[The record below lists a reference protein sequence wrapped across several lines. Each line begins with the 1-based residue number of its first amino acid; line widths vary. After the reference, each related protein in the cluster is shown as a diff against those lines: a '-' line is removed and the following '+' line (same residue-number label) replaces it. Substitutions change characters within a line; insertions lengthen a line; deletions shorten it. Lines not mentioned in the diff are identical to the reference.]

1 MVCLA
6 RYAPADAAAAA
17 AAAGET
23 RMVSDGELAVLAEA
37 LRSALEGST
46 ATQGVMTDRQ
56 LARVLDETLR
66 SESGAF
72 QWSARDTSVPA
83 KMNKLFA
90 RAREWLV
97 QRGVAACAKAH
108 TTVTDAKTG
117 KTRLVTMDAL
127 RLTSATLA
135 GAESA
140 PSPSRLGA
148 PETDDALD
156 GSRGDEARVSAREPL
171 LKPVGGKSMQLETRV
186 EDSLVSLCAAAGEA
200 GVCVPEVARAFGFAV
215 KPFGKRVADMYE
227 RNRAAFGVE
236 ARTKREGKSATT
248 WMYRQGCAGRPG
260 EPGASAGA
268 AEKKRARAA
277 LVLGEARRRGYLFR
291 RSIGRWLR
299 DEEARRLRV
308 WDPSAVGPKEDAYG
322 PKIVGPIVDLLVDS
336 GDLRRETVYKPAP
349 PNLLA
354 RSVRDAFARSAQDA
368 REVLFERGF
377 PKPTDAIKR
386 AIGEE
391 AARMELAEHSRRR
404 DPAAS
409 TPAAAAVEVDQSAYI
424 SKKTAIRG
432 YRENEGAR
440 EDASARV
447 RGAAASV
454 VTASPPKDS
463 EEGERLRPLDAP
475 RARRRALTA
484 RRLGRGGDARA
495 RGARVFRVRGVRGAR
510 DDAFGQPR
518 DDAFSFTFARWTS
531 RRSSSGARRS
541 RWRSFCWGVTVTRCA
556 RRRRR
561 RRRVW
566 RRRRRPARGS
576 ASSPRRI
583 EGSFSAP
590 LPRTETRV
598 CPSPWARSSRSCAS
612 AS

>member
-1 MVCLA
+1 
-6 RYAPADAAAAA
+6 
-17 AAAGET
+17 
-23 RMVSDGELAVLAEA
+23 
-37 LRSALEGST
+37 
-46 ATQGVMTDRQ
+46 
-56 LARVLDETLR
+56 
-66 SESGAF
+66 
-72 QWSARDTSVPA
+72 
-83 KMNKLFA
+83 
-90 RAREWLV
+90 
-97 QRGVAACAKAH
+97 
-108 TTVTDAKTG
+108 
-117 KTRLVTMDAL
+117 
-127 RLTSATLA
+127 
-135 GAESA
+135 
-140 PSPSRLGA
+140 
-148 PETDDALD
+148 
-156 GSRGDEARVSAREPL
+156 
-171 LKPVGGKSMQLETRV
+171 
-186 EDSLVSLCAAAGEA
+186 
-200 GVCVPEVARAFGFAV
+200 
-215 KPFGKRVADMYE
+215 MYE

-260 EPGASAGA
+260 GAGASAGA
-268 AEKKRARAA
+268 AGKKRARARA
-277 LVLGEARRRGYLFR
+277 GSRRGAPPRIPVPQVHRPVAEGR
-291 RSIGRWLR
+291 RSAAPAGLGPERGRPQGGR
-299 DEEARRLRV
+299 VRPQDRR
-308 WDPSAVGPKEDAYG
+308 
-322 PKIVGPIVDLLVDS
+322 GPIVDLLVDS
-336 GDLRRETVYKPAP
+336 GTFAGRRCTPPAP

-386 AIGEE
+386 AIGE

-409 TPAAAAVEVDQSAYI
+409 TAAAAAVEVDQSAYI
-424 SKKTAIRG
+424 SKDTAIRG

-463 EEGERLRPLDAP
+463 EEGERLRRRSTRHARDVAALTGGVLDA
-475 RARRRALTA
+475 AAS
-484 RRLGRGGDARA
+484 DARA
-495 RGARVFRVRGVRGAR
+495 RAHAFFASEAFGGSRRRVRPT
-510 DDAFGQPR
+510 PR
-518 DDAFSFTFARWTS
+518 RRFFVQIRPRWTS

-566 RRRRRPARGS
+566 RRRRPARGS

-583 EGSFSAP
+583 EGSCSAP
-590 LPRTETRV
+590 LPRTETRA